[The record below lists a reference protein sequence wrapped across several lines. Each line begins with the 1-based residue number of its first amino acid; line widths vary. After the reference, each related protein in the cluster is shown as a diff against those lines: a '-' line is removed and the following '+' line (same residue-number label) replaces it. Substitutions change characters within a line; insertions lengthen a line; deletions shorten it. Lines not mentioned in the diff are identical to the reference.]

1 MPTTQTAD
9 SVQDARV
16 ALLATLDSV
25 EPIVTMSNED
35 LVVIALGSKVGRPDA
50 DYLTLAD
57 SSVKPI
63 PFEFTEL
70 DAGGSV
76 PTVQVKVGLHP
87 LASS

>member
-1 MPTTQTAD
+1 MPTNQTAD
-9 SVQDARV
+9 SVQDARE
-16 ALLATLDSV
+16 ALLATLGSV
-25 EPIVTMSNED
+25 EPIVTMSHED
-35 LVVIALGSKVGRPDA
+35 LLVIALGSKVGRPEA

-57 SSVKPI
+57 SAAQPQ

-87 LASS
+87 